1 MSLLE
6 LDLRFYGVIPSVAAV
21 QAERGISQHNGMTR
35 YEPSQTEPQPIAD
48 LRLLTRL
55 SRPLGHF
62 NTEQLGVLGV
72 QSLKA
77 G

>member
-6 LDLRFYGVIPSVAAV
+6 FDLRLYGVIPSVAAF
-21 QAERGISQHNGMTR
+21 QAERGISPHNGMTR
-35 YEPSQTEPQPIAD
+35 YETSQTEPQPIAD
-48 LRLLTRL
+48 LQLLTRL
-55 SRPLGHF
+55 SHPLGHF